1 MNKPWFLNLTLS
13 LPMCHQTHPIMI
25 QTCIDS
31 LQHSFRQVYGDQE
44 LNDLAVM
51 VDLADYALNQ
61 IAQSDAPYHNLEHTI
76 LVTLAG
82 QAILRGKQLS
92 EGTVSCQDWLHSI
105 ISLLCHDLGLV
116 KGICRQDSLVDHLYA
131 TGINNELIQ
140 LPPHRTDASLMPYHI
155 DRAKQFLGE
164 YFENQPAINVALL
177 QQNIEITRF
186 PVPNDPEHQD
196 ISSYAGLVRAADL
209 IGQLADPNY
218 LKKMLF
224 LFQEFEE
231 TGINEQFGYDHP
243 DDIQRAYPKFFRT
256 VVTPYIQTGLHYLTF
271 TEAGKKLI
279 YHLYKNVEV
288 AESFAGISTKKR
300 VLNPSELSRNSEFY
314 CPSCNLEE
322 LVTG

>member
-1 MNKPWFLNLTLS
+1 MNKPLFLNLTLS

-25 QTCIDS
+25 QTCIDY
-31 LQHSFRQVYGDQE
+31 LQRSFREVYGDQKQ
-44 LNDLAVM
+44 NDLETM
-51 VDLADYALNQ
+51 VELADYALNQ

-82 QAILRGKQLS
+82 QAILCGKQLS

-105 ISLLCHDLGLV
+105 ISLLCHDFGLV
-116 KGICRQDSLVDHLYA
+116 KGICRQDSLADHLYA
-131 TGINNELIQ
+131 TGINNELVQ
-140 LPPHRTDASLMPYHI
+140 LPANTTDASLMPYHI
-155 DRAKQFLGE
+155 DRAKQFLSE
-164 YFENQPAINVALL
+164 YFQNFPAINITLL
-177 QQNIEITRF
+177 QQNIELTRF

-196 ISSYAGLVRAADL
+196 TDSYSGLVRAADL

-231 TGINEQFGYDHP
+231 TGINKQFGYHHP
-243 DDIQRAYPKFFRT
+243 DDIQKAYPNFFRT

-271 TEAGKKLI
+271 TKEGKKLI
-279 YHLYKNVEV
+279 YQLYKNVEL
-288 AESFAGISTKKR
+288 AESSVAISTGKS
-300 VLNPSELSRNSEFY
+300 VFNSSELSRNSEVY
-314 CPSCNLEE
+314 CPSCNLEK

>member
-1 MNKPWFLNLTLS
+1 MNKPLFLNLTLS

-25 QTCIDS
+25 QTCIDY
-31 LQHSFRQVYGDQE
+31 LQRSFRQVYGDQKQKDLETMVE
-44 LNDLAVM
+44 LAG
-51 VDLADYALNQ
+51 YALNQ
-61 IAQSDAPYHNLEHTI
+61 IDHSDAPYHNLEHTI

-92 EGTVSCQDWLHSI
+92 EGTVSCQDWLHTI

-116 KGICRQDSLVDHLYA
+116 KGICRQDSLANHLYA

-140 LPPHRTDASLMPYHI
+140 LPANTTDASLMPYHI
-155 DRAKQFLGE
+155 DRGKQFLGE
-164 YFENQPAINVALL
+164 YFENQASLNLDLL
-177 QQNIEITRF
+177 QHNIELTRF
-186 PVPNDPEHQD
+186 PVPNDPVHQD
-196 ISSYAGLVRAADL
+196 ISSYSGLVRAADL

-231 TGINEQFGYDHP
+231 TGINEQFGYHHP
-243 DDIQRAYPKFFRT
+243 DDIKRAYPKFFRT
-256 VVTPYIQTGLHYLTF
+256 VVAPYIQTGLHYLTF
-271 TEAGKKLI
+271 TKEGKNLI
-279 YHLYKNVEV
+279 FNLYKNVEL
-288 AESFAGISTKKR
+288 AESSVVTSTGKS
-300 VLNPSELSRNSEFY
+300 VFNPSELSRNSEVY